1 MTQMAIP
8 SYQDLFSNRKPAI
21 ACIHLLPLP
30 GAPLFRGD
38 IQAVYDQAIA
48 ETEIFVREGV
58 DALIVEN
65 FRDVPFYPERVPNE
79 TVAAMSAICREIVRK
94 AKIPVG
100 VNVLRNDADA
110 ALSIAAAIGAHFIRV
125 NVHNAAALTDQGLVH
140 GRAYET
146 LRKRDALRA
155 PVLIFADVAVKHAVP
170 LAPIPLAIET
180 RDLSERS
187 LADAII
193 VSGTGTGA
201 ATDLGDLRTVKE
213 NTHLPVI
220 IGSGTTPSNL
230 RALNAYADGYIVGS
244 YFKHHGKADNDVDP
258 SRVRDFLQVFRAI
271 S

>member
-1 MTQMAIP
+1 MAIP
-8 SYQDLFSNRKPAI
+8 SFHDLFSNRKPAI
-21 ACIHLLPLP
+21 ACIHLQALP
-30 GAPLFRGD
+30 GTPLYKGQL
-38 IQAVYDQAIA
+38 QAIYDQAIA
-48 ETEIFVREGV
+48 ETEIFVRAGV

-65 FRDVPFYPERVPNE
+65 FRDVPFYPERVPHE
-79 TVAAMSAICREIVRK
+79 TVAAMSAICREIVLR
-94 AKIPVG
+94 AKVPVG

-110 ALSIAAAIGAHFIRV
+110 ALSIATAIGAHFIRV

-201 ATDLGDLRTVKE
+201 ETDISDLKTVKE

-230 RALNAYADGYIVGS
+230 RALNTYADGYIVGS
-244 YFKHHGKADNDVDP
+244 YFKHQGKADNDVDP
-258 SRVRDFLQVFRAI
+258 ARVRDFLQVFRAI